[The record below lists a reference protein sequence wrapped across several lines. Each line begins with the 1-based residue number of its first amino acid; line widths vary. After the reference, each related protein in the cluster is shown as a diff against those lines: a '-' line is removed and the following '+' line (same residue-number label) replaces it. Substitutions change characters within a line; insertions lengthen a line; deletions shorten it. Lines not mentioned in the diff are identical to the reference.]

1 MVINKYGSWS
11 FSNLSRGVGNRRWK
25 YEKMSLPNKNESY
38 VVHNK
43 ADFAIDYNF
52 GYVVVM

>member
-11 FSNLSRGVGNRRWK
+11 FSNLSRGLGNRRWK

-43 ADFAIDYNF
+43 ADVAIDYNF